1 MRTECARLV
10 KYIRVVDIL
19 VVGVLRQLAL
29 ESLQVFRDFVS
40 PSCSCASTRDVLI
53 SPADE
58 KTLIRSHESLIK
70 EPFFSVEMS
79 IEGEGPDGQISLN
92 PSPDLFESE
101 IKRMLR
107 DGIELVNI
115 PEPLLGHRDLQTY
128 VTAAASGGSDS
139 HAAAPTE
146 ADHGGDED
154 NNAGGGGGAMNKN
167 NRDVVTLVYSA
178 TNFHSLNNGIFH
190 GLKGW

>member
-1 MRTECARLV
+1 
-10 KYIRVVDIL
+10 
-19 VVGVLRQLAL
+19 
-29 ESLQVFRDFVS
+29 
-40 PSCSCASTRDVLI
+40 
-53 SPADE
+53 
-58 KTLIRSHESLIK
+58 
-70 EPFFSVEMS
+70 MS

-154 NNAGGGGGAMNKN
+154 NAGGGGGAMSKN